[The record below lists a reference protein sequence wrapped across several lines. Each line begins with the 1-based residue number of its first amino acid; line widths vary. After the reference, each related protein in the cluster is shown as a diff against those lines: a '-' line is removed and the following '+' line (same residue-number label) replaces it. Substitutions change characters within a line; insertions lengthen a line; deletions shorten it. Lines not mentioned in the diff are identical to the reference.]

1 MAVRGFFGSLVQ
13 ATKFPDNV
21 ALVEPVGHLALD
33 LVDLSHLVDVAIED
47 GSGGTSTLRPGQS
60 TRSGAVAIKETPNDL
75 GGRPRFIAE
84 MARPV
89 VASDAELIELHLG
102 VVASRGPSGEAEAR
116 SQIGAV
122 ALAR

>member
-47 GSGGTSTLRPGQS
+47 GSGGTSTLR
-60 TRSGAVAIKETPNDL
+60 
-75 GGRPRFIAE
+75 
-84 MARPV
+84 ARPV
-89 VASDAELIELHLG
+89 NAIWGGGHQRNAK
-102 VVASRGPSGEAEAR
+102 
-116 SQIGAV
+116 
-122 ALAR
+122 